1 MKIIIDEFIEHE
13 TELVKVTQQLYEDSI
28 KSGLKNIQPMHIEYH
43 RTLVFILEIFK
54 LLCCLVVDKF
64 DYHNI
69 NEEEIIS
76 LIEETR
82 IREIQKGS
90 DA

>member
-43 RTLVFILEIFK
+43 RTSVFTCIIIWTCFMNR
-54 LLCCLVVDKF
+54 
-64 DYHNI
+64 YHF
-69 NEEEIIS
+69 
-76 LIEETR
+76 
-82 IREIQKGS
+82 
-90 DA
+90 